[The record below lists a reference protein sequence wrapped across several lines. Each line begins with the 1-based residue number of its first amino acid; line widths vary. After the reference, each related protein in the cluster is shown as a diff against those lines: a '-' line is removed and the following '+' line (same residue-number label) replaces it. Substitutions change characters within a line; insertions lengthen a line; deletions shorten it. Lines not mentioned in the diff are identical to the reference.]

1 MCEIVV
7 KLFLTDNGC
16 PDHYE
21 PAGEYCIRASA
32 LKETYSKA
40 SEKCVAE
47 GGSLLYVLSQT
58 MNVRHRQS
66 MLSRQQ
72 LFYWRKLSFITGC
85 HHWCAVREAEEWFSV
100 SAGWTIL
107 DGSRLLKR
115 RRQMVLD
122 KSFPGFQQL
131 DQLAEPSGKHR
142 FIFC

>member
-66 MLSRQQ
+66 ILSRQQ
-72 LFYWRKLSFITGC
+72 LFY
-85 HHWCAVREAEEWFSV
+85 
-100 SAGWTIL
+100 
-107 DGSRLLKR
+107 
-115 RRQMVLD
+115 
-122 KSFPGFQQL
+122 
-131 DQLAEPSGKHR
+131 
-142 FIFC
+142 